1 MSDPILARAITWRD
15 LRQAPS
21 ATTCSVCERP
31 LSGDDAGDGGDD
43 AYGCERCGSA
53 AFHWTCWLERLATPT
68 ERATYEAGCAEREA
82 AGAPRIDAAMLHNLT
97 ALAEALAVPLLEVVG
112 RIQPPP
118 GPAEQAVER
127 LIQLCGGCQS

>member
-1 MSDPILARAITWRD
+1 MSAPILARPITWL

-21 ATTCSVCERP
+21 ATTCSVCGRP
-31 LSGDDAGDGGDD
+31 LGSDGGDGDGGDD
-43 AYGCERCGSA
+43 AYGCERCGRA
-53 AFHWTCWLERLATPT
+53 AFHWTCWFERLATPT

-112 RIQPPP
+112 LIQPPP
-118 GPAEQAVER
+118 GPAEQALHR